1 MEILRCEKVS
11 RIYGFG
17 DSQVKA
23 LDGID
28 LSVEAGEFIAVMGP
42 SGSGKTTLMNI
53 IGCLDRPTSG
63 QYYLDGEDVL
73 SYIAFPQQAE
83 KFFAARKAKEEKQ
96 TA

>member
-42 SGSGKTTLMNI
+42 SGSGKSTLLHLLAVWTGLQKERFWWKGRI
-53 IGCLDRPTSG
+53 
-63 QYYLDGEDVL
+63 
-73 SYIAFPQQAE
+73 FPA
-83 KFFAARKAKEEKQ
+83 
-96 TA
+96 